1 MSATGQIGLSE
12 LKAIAQEFLR
22 RDGRSVDLKE
32 YRALIDALEGDFA
45 SVAREEQ
52 RSGAYLAEGTI
63 TAVSWISRTCSMSVT
78 SAADRLCVGEQLEA
92 LPKGA
97 QALRSGEIGYQSAS
111 LLCHLRDQLGDKRE
125 C

>member
-52 RSGAYLAEGTI
+52 RSGAYRAEGTI

-78 SAADRLCVGEQLEA
+78 SAAEPLCVSYLLDGLAGVAKA
-92 LPKGA
+92 LS
-97 QALRSGEIGYQSAS
+97 SGEIGYQ
-111 LLCHLRDQLGDKRE
+111 
-125 C
+125 